1 MTRAAFQDFGA
12 AMRDNVLRFWAVE
25 HVFGMVLAIA
35 LAHIGR
41 SRVHK
46 TGDDG
51 RRHKL
56 SLIFFTLALI
66 LILGSIPWPT
76 LPHGRPLLRW

>member
-1 MTRAAFQDFGA
+1 MKDPII
-12 AMRDNVLRFWAVE
+12 RFWAVE
-25 HVFGMVLAIA
+25 HVFGMLVGVA

-46 TGDDG
+46 TSDDV
-51 RRHKL
+51 RRHRL
-56 SLIFFTLALI
+56 VAIFFTLALVAI
-66 LILGSIPWPT
+66 LASIPWPS

>member
-1 MTRAAFQDFGA
+1 MQDRIA
-12 AMRDNVLRFWAVE
+12 RFWAVE
-25 HVFGMVLAIA
+25 HVFGMIVGIA

-46 TGDDG
+46 TGDDV

-56 SLIFFTLALI
+56 AAIFFTLALLAI
-66 LILGSIPWPT
+66 LASIPWPT
-76 LPHGRPLLRW
+76 LPYGRPLLRW